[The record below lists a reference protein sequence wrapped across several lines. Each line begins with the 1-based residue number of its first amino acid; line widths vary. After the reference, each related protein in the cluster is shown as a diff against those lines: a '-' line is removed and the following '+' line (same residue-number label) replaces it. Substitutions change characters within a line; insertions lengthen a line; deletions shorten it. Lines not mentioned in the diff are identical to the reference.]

1 MIERKRVG
9 SAERIAAS
17 VVLCFLALIHPVLL
31 HASVEDAGTYG
42 ASFLRIPV
50 GAAAISSPDV
60 VAAMDPDATLIFSNL
75 ASLGDL
81 RTAQLCVSRSNW
93 LDDLSM
99 NAASLGAPIPRLGL
113 VWSLGSRFL
122 YSGGIQGFDDSENL
136 VDSQSYY
143 GVALSTAVSRRFTRT
158 GIALGAGITYLRE
171 SLPMET
177 GDGIAFSFGASYAR
191 AGHRVDVYAENV
203 GGSLDYTGRE
213 YPIESEYV
221 AGYGYSILR
230 APARLDVGTQIV
242 ASGSG
247 ITRVEFG
254 GAYRFHRMM
263 TIRAG
268 YNYAFD
274 APPQSPFPLS
284 AGLGFRYRNLSLDY
298 AYTSQEYF
306 SSTHTFSV
314 GISFGSGSNPLDTR
328 SRRDGG
334 AVTPEPLSSGQPAA
348 PSAATPTAAPEKIAP
363 RPADGPKF
371 LITGGTHARRESAE
385 SEVRA
390 LKLLKIDA
398 TVEAVGN
405 QYRVVIEKLD
415 SRAKAE
421 TALAKYES
429 RGHRFRLLTQAP

>member
-1 MIERKRVG
+1 
-9 SAERIAAS
+9 
-17 VVLCFLALIHPVLL
+17 
-31 HASVEDAGTYG
+31 
-42 ASFLRIPV
+42 
-50 GAAAISSPDV
+50 
-60 VAAMDPDATLIFSNL
+60 
-75 ASLGDL
+75 
-81 RTAQLCVSRSNW
+81 
-93 LDDLSM
+93 
-99 NAASLGAPIPRLGL
+99 
-113 VWSLGSRFL
+113 
-122 YSGGIQGFDDSENL
+122 
-136 VDSQSYY
+136 
-143 GVALSTAVSRRFTRT
+143 
-158 GIALGAGITYLRE
+158 
-171 SLPMET
+171 
-177 GDGIAFSFGASYAR
+177 
-191 AGHRVDVYAENV
+191 
-203 GGSLDYTGRE
+203 
-213 YPIESEYV
+213 
-221 AGYGYSILR
+221 
-230 APARLDVGTQIV
+230 
-242 ASGSG
+242 
-247 ITRVEFG
+247 
-254 GAYRFHRMM
+254 MM